1 MESSL
6 NRTALLPSTQSENA
20 SISSDEG
27 VCIDTDAFAKLAELR
42 RAMRLFGAFS
52 ERISRSAGLSA
63 LEYQALL
70 AIRASSR
77 DVTQSLL
84 SRELALGWR
93 ATSDLTKR
101 LAQSCLVAIE
111 TNAPDRRY
119 RRLVLTD
126 RGHRLLA
133 NLALRHLR
141 EINRSL
147 GPLMATL
154 TYLSYRNR

>member
-1 MESSL
+1 M
-6 NRTALLPSTQSENA
+6 
-20 SISSDEG
+20 SSDEG

-133 NLALRHLR
+133 FGSSGVSCRGWLPSALT
-141 EINRSL
+141 IQIDAK
-147 GPLMATL
+147 PLATL
-154 TYLSYRNR
+154 V

>member
-6 NRTALLPSTQSENA
+6 NRTASLPSAQSENVA
-20 SISSDEG
+20 SVLSDEG
-27 VCIDTDAFAKLAELR
+27 VCIENAFAKLAELR

-77 DVTQSLL
+77 AVTQSLL

-93 ATSDLTKR
+93 ATNDLAKR
-101 LAQSCLVAIE
+101 LEQSCLVVIE
-111 TNAPDRRY
+111 SNAPDRRY

-126 RGHRLLA
+126 RGCALLA
-133 NLALRHLR
+133 SLAQRHLR

-147 GPLMATL
+147 GPLMTTL
-154 TYLSYRNR
+154 AYLSHRNR